1 MAKQYQCEYCQRS
14 FRDTRKD
21 RQKHRKS
28 QEHLRKKFEYE
39 FYLLK
44 CLVEKF
50 GQKNLE
56 LLFNCEDLD
65 RLQEVLSKTNG
76 CKYHFETDKS
86 TISTLTTRCRY
97 GLHCKHSHQLNDQQ
111 IHHYRHYFLNI
122 LSRKSIQNQLKQPE
136 QQMVD
141 WSNKSIISKNQLR
154 KELLLNIWLEKRF
167 KFDPDK
173 RIDLIIGL
181 I

>member
-56 LLFNCEDLD
+56 LLFNREDLD

-76 CKYHFETDKS
+76 CKYHFAPDKS
-86 TISTLTTRCRY
+86 TTISTLTTRCRY
-97 GLHCKHSHQLNDQQ
+97 GLHCKHSHQLDDQQ
-111 IHHYRHYFLNI
+111 IQHYRHYFLNI
-122 LSRKSIQNQLKQPE
+122 LSRKSIQNQLKQ
-136 QQMVD
+136 QQQIAD
-141 WSNKSIISKNQLR
+141 WSNISKNQLR